1 MDVGTFIVAFF
12 CAVEDWLEGRKSVGR
27 GNEKLHK
34 MHSPV
39 SLPFS
44 RRIAQGCDELTAYP
58 ERPRSARHARFRSPP
73 ERKASLRSTNAFV
86 TPPEATSKPRAPEMP
101 RRPA

>member
-27 GNEKLHK
+27 VNESLHK

-58 ERPRSARHARFRSPP
+58 DSPSPP
-73 ERKASLRSTNAFV
+73 RFMSYPKTSQRRSV
-86 TPPEATSKPRAPEMP
+86 W
-101 RRPA
+101 